1 MRALVLLLLA
11 AAPVS
16 AADFVPLFSGKDTTG
31 WTATLRPPKDK
42 PDAKPDPKDTWSVR
56 DGLLVCTG
64 KPNGY
69 LATEKEYGD
78 YTLKLKWRYPVDAKA
93 PNTGVLLHV
102 TGPDKVWP
110 QSIEVQMKGGFAG
123 DFWRNPD
130 ADGKMPA
137 LEVEPYRKDRDDKT
151 DRHFFRLGKK
161 TSYEKALGEWNECV
175 IATNGG
181 AISVTI
187 NGYQANEATG
197 GALKK
202 GRIALQ
208 SEGSE
213 VQFKDIVIKTK

>member
-1 MRALVLLLLA
+1 MRALVLLLLTA
-11 AAPVS
+11 VPVS
-16 AADFVPLFSGKDTTG
+16 AADFVPLFNGKDTTG

-102 TGPDKVWP
+102 TGPDRVWP
-110 QSIEVQMKGGFAG
+110 QSIEMQMKGGFAG

-130 ADGKMPA
+130 VDGKMPA
-137 LEVEPYRKDRDDKT
+137 LDGKHKDPNDKT
-151 DRHFFRLGKK
+151 DRHYLRFGSD
-161 TSYEKALGEWNECV
+161 TQYEKPLGEWNECE
-175 IATNGG
+175 ITTAGG
-181 AISVTI
+181 AIAVSV
-187 NGYQANEATG
+187 NGYKANEATG